1 MFDDILGI
9 IQSKFSNKNFIPLHE
24 PVFIGNEKKYLLDCI
39 DSTFVS
45 SVGQY
50 VDKFESMVCSLTG
63 SKYAI
68 AVVNGTNALQI
79 SLLLAGVKKEDEVI
93 TQSFSFVATANAIS
107 YCNATPIF
115 IDIDKNT
122 MGMSARSLEEFLE
135 KNARMSENGECIN
148 VNTERRIAACVPMH
162 TFGHA
167 CELDKIVQICEDWNI
182 TLVEDAA
189 ESIGSYYKNI
199 HTGRFGKYGVFSL
212 NGNKTITS
220 GGGGVIVTDDEQMAK
235 KAKHLTTQAKT
246 PHKWEFNHD
255 LIGYNFRMPNLNAA
269 VACAQLEK
277 LDDFLKNKRELASYY
292 KESFKTLNIQFFE
305 EPVNSR
311 SNYWLNALVFS
322 DKKERDEFLVYSNSK
337 GIMTRPAWNLLS
349 TLPMYENCETDGLIQ
364 SKWLIERL
372 VNIPSSVRID

>member
-9 IQSKFSNKNFIPLHE
+9 IQSKFSNKSFIPLHE

-45 SVGQY
+45 SVGMY

-167 CELDKIVQICEDWNI
+167 CELDKIVQICEHWNI

-235 KAKHLTTQAKT
+235 KAKHLTTQAKA

-292 KESFKTLNIQFFE
+292 KESYKTLNIQFFE

-311 SNYWLNALVFS
+311 SNYWLNTLVFS
-322 DKKERDEFLVYSNSK
+322 DKKERDEFLAYSNSK

-349 TLPMYENCETDGLIQ
+349 TLPMYKNCETDGLIQ